1 MIVTGSIVRQINCG
15 CTLFLQN
22 VSIAISIQ
30 FTSVLHTYLIDIRL
44 TTALVYIYR
53 RRVYRFVTA
62 VRCYLLSDLLR

>member
-1 MIVTGSIVRQINCG
+1 MIVTGSIVRKINCG

-44 TTALVYIYR
+44 TTR
-53 RRVYRFVTA
+53 
-62 VRCYLLSDLLR
+62 